1 MLWCY
6 YVHDCMIL
14 LHLSVVFCWFDDQHF
29 MVTPATLWCMQDV
42 CPYPALRCVPMP
54 GVEFTERGRCPLFS
68 GKRTCQNIKSVESLP
83 SFFSSNIWESEKFRV
98 QCCKNPRIS
107 HVFFTENQWV
117 KELVDG
123 SPYCTFK
130 MSADVI
136 GAVGDAMSSTFESL
150 GGFDSESFTEIRF
163 DLENWKPWYLYILCI
178 HEFHHED
185 HQSNSAI
192 IINHFGWWLL
202 FLFPF
207 WKTWKPKANHL

>member
-14 LHLSVVFCWFDDQHF
+14 HFSVVFCWFDDQHF

-83 SFFSSNIWESEKFRV
+83 SFFSSNTWESEKFRV

-150 GGFDSESFTEIRF
+150 GGFGFRILHWNSIWS
-163 DLENWKPWYLYILCI
+163 WKLKTMGFVHIMYSWVLSWRS
-178 HEFHHED
+178 
-185 HQSNSAI
+185 SN
-192 IINHFGWWLL
+192 
-202 FLFPF
+202 
-207 WKTWKPKANHL
+207 